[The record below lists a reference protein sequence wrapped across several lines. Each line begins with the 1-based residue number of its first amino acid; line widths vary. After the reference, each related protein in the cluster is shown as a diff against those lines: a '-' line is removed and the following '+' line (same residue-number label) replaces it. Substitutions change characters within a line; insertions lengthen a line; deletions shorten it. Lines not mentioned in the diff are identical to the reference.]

1 VVENEAILLK
11 RFSAGA
17 DAEAFAELVRRYVQ
31 LVYSTAWRVLKNDT
45 DATDVTQDTFFELT
59 RHAGRIS
66 GSLSGW
72 LHRVATQK
80 SIDVIRRTA
89 HRRNREQAYARTRP
103 IVVQS
108 WQEMSEHVDLALEKL
123 DNSLRSV
130 LLDHFIGGKTTA
142 QIAHERGVSQA
153 TVSRR
158 VNAGLDQ
165 LRGILKRK
173 GLLVTAAAL
182 ATLLKENTAQ
192 AVSATVMGG
201 LGKMAM
207 VGTTQT
213 ASAAARVGAVK
224 ALLATVAV
232 IGSVSVAG
240 YVHHRGSSKPAVP
253 PLPAARVGA
262 VSSADGGTP
271 VPGMDKMATASM
283 EPAVAK
289 QTRADAPNPEPLNTS
304 HDRALASEPATAEEP
319 PDPSPTKSPAK
330 VLRFASDQSIGVV
343 YVEDQDVIAPE
354 TVGGFYSGYDD
365 APLEN
370 FSCARGEARI
380 PAGKRVSLC
389 IRGIGVTPQR
399 YLAAINS
406 LDPND
411 LYGLSFLALSPVHI
425 DDYLIEP
432 LARLRGLRE
441 LRFTGVDIS
450 PKALSYLAG
459 LPHLEEFATPLGLSD
474 ADMAE
479 LTKMRSLK
487 KLTISQDRLTDEGLK
502 LLGALES
509 LQTLDLYGN
518 PAMTDDGLVGLRSL
532 HSLRNLRLGS
542 PFSDR
547 AMTHLAAMPSLRVLQ
562 LTTHNV
568 TEEGLRRLS
577 QSTSLEQLFV
587 PGATDQGIAHLTT
600 MPQLKAIR
608 IIRGDLTDATL
619 ARIATMPE
627 IEYLDLSDG
636 FTDAGIRHLTKLSG
650 LRHLGVNCNSRSALT
665 DETLAVLSRMPC
677 LEELEIGGNGFTGEG
692 LEQLT
697 HLGNLRS
704 FSLMHFGPEG
714 LDNENLVQLARLAS
728 LRELCLGLCPNVTL
742 SGLNALNALEHLENL
757 TVYEASQD
765 HGGLDLA
772 RLTNLQRLKISLRHQ
787 DAKGNDATTAHA
799 CNDGDLACLSGLTK
813 LERLNLPGFRIGNDG
828 LRHLAPLTDLKY
840 LYVSG
845 SEELTDEGL
854 RHLAN
859 MRRLD
864 SLVIQNSRITEE
876 GLTYLYPLKTVH
888 ILRIRSAVPMSEPAI
903 ASLRMELPHLQTLDL
918 PRQPMFELPRLQTLA
933 MPRFEPPR
941 KPASSRLRTHPPVR
955 VVRERVLRE
964 RVPRERV
971 PRQRRR

>member
-1 VVENEAILLK
+1 MVENEAILLK
-11 RFSAGA
+11 RFSTGA

-31 LVYSTAWRVLKNDT
+31 LVYSTSWRVLKDDT
-45 DATDVTQDTFFELT
+45 DATDVTQETFFELT

-66 GSLSGW
+66 GSLGGW

-103 IVVQS
+103 VVVQS

-123 DNSLRSV
+123 DESLRSV
-130 LLDHFIGGKTTA
+130 LLDHFIAGKTTA
-142 QIAHERGVSQA
+142 RIARERGVSQA

-182 ATLLKENTAQ
+182 ATMLKENTAQ

-224 ALLATVAV
+224 ALLATMAV

-240 YVHHRGSSKPAVP
+240 YVHHRGSAKPAVP
-253 PLPAARVGA
+253 PLPAARIGA
-262 VSSADGGTP
+262 VSSASSGTSRS
-271 VPGMDKMATASM
+271 GMQNMAAAIVEPTAA
-283 EPAVAK
+283 ER
-289 QTRADAPNPEPLNTS
+289 TRSGAPDPEPLGAS
-304 HDRALASEPATAEEP
+304 HDRALASDPATVEEP
-319 PDPSPTKSPAK
+319 SDPSGPKCPARI
-330 VLRFASDQSIGVV
+330 LHFPSDQSIGVV
-343 YVEDQDVIAPE
+343 YIEDENAFVPE
-354 TVGGFYSGYDD
+354 TVGGFYSAYDD

-370 FSCARGEARI
+370 FSCARGEVRI
-380 PAGKRVSLC
+380 PAGKRVNLC
-389 IRGIGVTPQR
+389 IRGIGVTPER
-399 YLAAINS
+399 YRTAIDS

-425 DDYLIEP
+425 DDHLIEP
-432 LARLRGLRE
+432 IARLTGLRE
-441 LRFTGVDIS
+441 LRFAGVDIS

-479 LTKMRSLK
+479 VTKMQSLK
-487 KLTISQDRLTDEGLK
+487 RLTISQDRLTDEGLRS
-502 LLGALES
+502 LGALES
-509 LQTLDLYGN
+509 LETLDLYGN
-518 PAMTDDGLVGLRSL
+518 PAMTDDGLAGLRSL
-532 HSLRNLRLGS
+532 HSLRSLRLGD

-547 AMTHLAAMPSLRVLQ
+547 GMTHLAALPSLRILQ
-562 LTTHNV
+562 LTTYNV

-587 PGATDQGIAHLTT
+587 PGATDRGIAHLAT
-600 MPQLKAIR
+600 MPQVKAIR
-608 IIRGDLTDATL
+608 IIRGDLTDAAL
-619 ARIATMPE
+619 ARIAAMPE
-627 IEYLDLSDG
+627 IEYLDLPDG
-636 FTDAGIRHLTKLSG
+636 FTDAGIRHLAKLNG
-650 LRHLGVNCNSRSALT
+650 LRHLRLNCNSLSALT
-665 DETLAVLSRMPC
+665 DDALAVLSRMPC
-677 LEELEIGGNGFTGEG
+677 LEELAIGGNGFTGEG
-692 LEQLT
+692 LEQLA
-697 HLGNLRS
+697 HLGNLQS
-704 FSLMHFGPEG
+704 LSLMHFRPEG
-714 LDNENLVQLARLAS
+714 LANENLVQLAKLAS

-742 SGLNALNALEHLENL
+742 SGLNALNALERLESL

-772 RLTNLQRLKISLRHQ
+772 GLRNLERLKISLRRQ
-787 DAKGNDATTAHA
+787 DAKGDDATTTHT
-799 CNDGDLACLSGLTK
+799 CDDGDLACLSGLTK
-813 LERLNLPGFRIGNDG
+813 LERLSLSGFRIGNAG
-828 LRHLAPLTDLKY
+828 LEHLTSLANLKY
-840 LYVSG
+840 LYLGG

-864 SLVIQNSRITEE
+864 NLGIQNSRITEE
-876 GLTYLYPLKTVH
+876 GLACLYPLKTVH
-888 ILRIRSAVPMSEPAI
+888 ILRIHSAVPMSEPAI
-903 ASLRMELPHLQTLDL
+903 ARLRMELPHLQTL
-918 PRQPMFELPRLQTLA
+918 ELPRLPMFDLPRLQA
-933 MPRFEPPR
+933 FEPPRFERPR
-941 KPASSRLRTHPPVR
+941 KPASSRLRVHPPVR
-955 VVRERVLRE
+955 VARF
-964 RVPRERV
+964 PH
-971 PRQRRR
+971 RRRR

>member
-1 VVENEAILLK
+1 MVENEAILLK

-31 LVYSTAWRVLKNDT
+31 LVYSTAWRVLKDDT
-45 DATDVTQDTFFELT
+45 DATDVTQETFFELT

-103 IVVQS
+103 VVVQS

-123 DNSLRSV
+123 DESLRSV
-130 LLDHFIGGKTTA
+130 LLDHFIAGKTTA
-142 QIAHERGVSQA
+142 QIARERGVSQA

-192 AVSATVMGG
+192 AVSATLMGG

-213 ASAAARVGAVK
+213 AATAARVGAVK

-240 YVHHRGSSKPAVP
+240 YVHHRGSSGPAVP
-253 PLPAARVGA
+253 PLPAARIGA
-262 VSSADGGTP
+262 VSSASTGTQP
-271 VPGMDKMATASM
+271 SGMEEMATAVV
-283 EPAVAK
+283 EPAAAEH
-289 QTRADAPNPEPLNTS
+289 TRSGAPDPEPLGTS
-304 HDRALASEPATAEEP
+304 HNRALASDPATAEEP
-319 PDPSPTKSPAK
+319 PDPSPPKSPAK

-343 YVEDQDVIAPE
+343 YIEDEDAIAPE
-354 TVGGFYSGYDD
+354 TVGGFYPGRDD
-365 APLEN
+365 TLLEN
-370 FSCARGEARI
+370 FSCAQGEVRI

-411 LYGLSFLALSPVHI
+411 LDGLSFLALSPVHI

-432 LARLRGLRE
+432 LARLTGLRE
-441 LRFTGVDIS
+441 LRFAGVDIS
-450 PKALSYLAG
+450 PQALSYLAG

-474 ADMAE
+474 ADMSE
-479 LTKMRSLK
+479 LASMQSLK
-487 KLTISQDRLTDEGLK
+487 KLTISQDRLTDEGLR

-509 LQTLDLYGN
+509 LETLDLYGN
-518 PAMTDDGLVGLRSL
+518 PAMTDDGLAGLRSL
-532 HSLRNLRLGS
+532 HSLRSLRLGN

-547 AMTHLAAMPSLRVLQ
+547 GMTHLAALPSLRVLQ

-587 PGATDQGIAHLTT
+587 PGATDQGIAHLAT

-619 ARIATMPE
+619 ARIAAMPE
-627 IEYLDLSDG
+627 IEYLDLPDG
-636 FTDAGIRHLTKLSG
+636 FTDAGIRHLAKLSG
-650 LRHLGVNCNSRSALT
+650 LRHLRLNCNSRSVLT
-665 DETLAVLSRMPC
+665 DDALAVLSRMPC
-677 LEELEIGGNGFTGEG
+677 LEELAIGGNGFTDEG

-697 HLGNLRS
+697 HLDNLRS

-714 LDNENLVQLARLAS
+714 LDNENLTQLAKLAS

-742 SGLNALNALEHLENL
+742 SGLNALNALEHLESL

-772 RLTNLQRLKISLRHQ
+772 GLRNLERLKISLRHQ
-787 DAKGNDATTAHA
+787 DAAGDDATTAHA
-799 CNDGDLACLSGLTK
+799 CDDGDLAGLSGLTK
-813 LERLNLPGFRIGNDG
+813 LERLSLSGFRVGNDG

-840 LYVSG
+840 LHVSG

-864 SLVIQNSRITEE
+864 NLTIQNSRITEE
-876 GLTYLYPLKTVH
+876 GLAYLYPLKTVH
-888 ILRIRSAVPMSEPAI
+888 ILRIRSTVPMSEAAI
-903 ASLRMELPHLQTLDL
+903 ARLRMELPHLQSLDL
-918 PRQPMFELPRLQTLA
+918 PRRPAFDLPPLPTFEW
-933 MPRFEPPR
+933 PRFEPPR
-941 KPASSRLRTHPPVR
+941 KPVASRSRTRRPLRLA
-955 VVRERVLRE
+955 RERVLRE